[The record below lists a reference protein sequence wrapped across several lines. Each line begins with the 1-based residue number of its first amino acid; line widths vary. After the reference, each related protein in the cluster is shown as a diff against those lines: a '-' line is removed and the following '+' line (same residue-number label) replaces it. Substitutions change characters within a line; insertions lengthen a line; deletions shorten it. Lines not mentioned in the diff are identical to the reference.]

1 MPELPEVET
10 MCRGLHSLVGRQIE
24 SAVCPAI
31 DVKPC
36 GMYPKKGALLRR
48 LTGSEILA
56 IERRGKRVLL
66 RLDCGYLVFQPK
78 MTGLVC
84 LTDPPD
90 PGHVRLILKI
100 RSSVG
105 ANEHTRLT
113 PERVYF
119 WDRRGLGTIAL
130 WSSEEL
136 EANLGPDV
144 LGIDALEITAS
155 ELQERAGRSKRPIK
169 VVLLDQKVV
178 AGVGNLYAS
187 EILHRIGLDPRQ
199 GADSLTTSQWK
210 LLHAAMLDILHTAI
224 RYEGSTLGDG
234 TYRNALNQDGSYQ
247 NHHQVYGREGE
258 LCLTC
263 GRGNILRMVQ
273 AQRATFY
280 CAECQH

>member
-66 RLDCGYLVFQPK
+66 RLDCGCLVFQPK

-247 NHHQVYGREGE
+247 NHHQVYDREGE

>member
-10 MCRGLHSLVGRQIE
+10 MCRGLHSLVGLQIE

-31 DVKPC
+31 EVKPC
-36 GMYPKKGALLRR
+36 GMYPTKATLLRR
-48 LTGSEILA
+48 LKGSEILA
-56 IERRGKRVLL
+56 IERRGKRVVL

-100 RSSVG
+100 RSAAG
-105 ANEHTRLT
+105 ANQRAGVA

-130 WSSEEL
+130 WTSDEL
-136 EANLGPDV
+136 ETHLGPDV
-144 LGIDALEITAS
+144 LGTDALEIKAG

-199 GADSLTTSQWK
+199 GADSLTSSQWQM
-210 LLHAAMLDILHTAI
+210 LHAAMLDILQTAI

-247 NHHQVYGREGE
+247 NHHQVYDREGE

-263 GRGNILRMVQ
+263 GRGTILRIVQ
-273 AQRATFY
+273 AQRATFF
-280 CAECQH
+280 CTECQR